1 MSQGRRMLGAAV
13 CALAI
18 ALTVDAAQARDVKR
32 CGITIGAG
40 KTGTLVRDVEC
51 GYRCST
57 DRTVRCAFEREDYRC
72 PVDPTQ
78 GCVPETITLERNATL
93 DLNGFDLNAAYGEDG
108 IVCAAGSRSKC
119 TLRGPGNFFARKGR
133 AITPNG
139 REIVLQDLLIDR
151 DYDGFSG
158 ARSIRASNVVL
169 QNCSSSMQTDG
180 AVRATNVH
188 VGGGCALVAGGDMF
202 LRDVTVADEVLA
214 KGTVRGS
221 GVRGTNRSSGWVG
234 GKDVFLVDS
243 EVARAQAERQ
253 LVLRDSTVERIT
265 TGDEPALIRSSC
277 DQSTRLDGTGTWG
290 VCSLD

>member
-1 MSQGRRMLGAAV
+1 MLQGRMLGMAV

-18 ALTVDAAQARDVKR
+18 SLTVGAAQAREVKR

-57 DRTVRCAFEREDYRC
+57 DRTVRCVFEREDYRC

-78 GCVPETITLERNATL
+78 SCVPETITLERNATL
-93 DLNGFDLNAAYGEDG
+93 DLNGFDLTAAYGQDT
-108 IVCAAGSRSKC
+108 IICAAGSRSKC
-119 TLRGPGNFFARKGR
+119 TLRGPGNFFAWKGR

-139 REIVLQDLLIDR
+139 REIVLQDVLIDR

-158 ARSIRASNVVL
+158 ARSIRASSVVL
-169 QNCSSSMQTDG
+169 RNCSSDMGADG
-180 AVRATNVH
+180 AVRATNVYL
-188 VGGGCALVAGGDMF
+188 GGGCGLIAGGDMF
-202 LRDVTVADEVLA
+202 LRDVTIVDGVWA
-214 KGTVRGS
+214 KGTVRGV
-221 GVRGTNRSSGWVG
+221 GVRSTDSSFGSVA
-234 GKDVFLVDS
+234 GKDVFLSDS
-243 EVARAQAERQ
+243 ELGRVEAGRQ

-277 DQSTRLDGTGTWG
+277 DHSTRADGTGTWG